1 LKLADDGR
9 GLVIAVYVFGPP
21 LIAML
26 IFAGV
31 VIWEHRNE

>member
-1 LKLADDGR
+1 VVEAAP
-9 GLVIAVYVFGPP
+9 VISVYVFAPA

-31 VIWEHRNE
+31 VIWEHRNH